1 MDCLAQRPQGHQQR
15 TRGLRATVRNSAPS
29 WVSGGWEGDRKNPN
43 RVKNHLAGSSGCARD
58 FLVQARASLA
68 PGKSRAA
75 ATQGSGCVDGCS
87 GGFHCPQVCELSPPR
102 AVQGSPVVR
111 LPQTAVAVQPR
122 TGCRKLCSISARL
135 FFFFF
140 FCIVLSSLTSLLSAL
155 LPSFPSP
162 LLPFPSTLGLCCCY
176 FISGAQFLQKAT
188 DL

>member
-140 FCIVLSSLTSLLSAL
+140 LYCFVLTDFFAFCSFALFSLSSSPVSIHPGTVLLL
-155 LPSFPSP
+155 FHLW
-162 LLPFPSTLGLCCCY
+162 STVPAE
-176 FISGAQFLQKAT
+176 SH
-188 DL
+188 